1 MPFRV
6 NPIRPAKQ
14 KSPISGDFLWSVKIT
29 QMKQTISKIFF
40 IIYVLSVSI
49 IYIEW
54 LFNMTLA
61 PILHTNNG
69 FFPRTLT
76 LTSALIFPLCF
87 LILNFL
93 DSKRFFKIKYFLIS
107 IFPFILTLA
116 VIGEMREHGWIYLM
130 PIFH

>member
-1 MPFRV
+1 
-6 NPIRPAKQ
+6 
-14 KSPISGDFLWSVKIT
+14 LSVKIA

-40 IIYVLSVSI
+40 TIYLLTVVL

-61 PILHTNNG
+61 PILHTNDG

-87 LILNFL
+87 LILFISNP
-93 DSKRFFKIKYFLIS
+93 KRFFKIKYFLIS
-107 IFPFILTLA
+107 IFPLILTLA
-116 VIGEMREHGWIYLM
+116 VIGEIREHGWIYLM